1 MAVQD
6 GEDGLRFAVLGPVR
20 AWRGGSELDLGT
32 PLQRSILAMLLLRE
46 SRAVTPAE
54 MIDAIW
60 GEDAPPRALGA
71 LRTYVSRLRS
81 VLEPGRSPRTRPE
94 LLTSVGRGYALQL
107 DAGTLDL
114 TLFERGVSEAETARR
129 AGDLAGATRSLRAS
143 LALCTGEPLAGAV
156 GPYAEHQRGRLA
168 ERRMNV
174 LEVLMELDLELGR
187 HADVMSELVALV
199 GDHPL
204 RERLRAQLML
214 AYYRCGRRAEALS
227 AFADT
232 RATLIEELGI
242 EPGPD
247 LTSMHRRIL
256 ADDPSLMPAHTARPA
271 PVARSGPADRTGDVP
286 GPGTAGDPGAGTTK
300 ARNALDGQGGRLP
313 AATEGRAAV
322 EGDRPAPEPRAAQAI
337 AELPRPAQLPA
348 AASDFTGRRQIIAR
362 LRTLLSDRNG
372 SEGVPVAAISG
383 IGGVGKTAL
392 AVHVAHAMHDLFPD
406 GQLYADLRGYG
417 EEPAA
422 PESVLAAFLRGLGLP
437 GDALPDGLAERSA
450 LFRSLLAD
458 RRMLVLLDN
467 ARDAAQ
473 VSQLLPGS
481 TGCAAIVTSRGKLAD
496 LASARLVDLDVM
508 EPEEALALF
517 GTVAGTERVEAE
529 RGSAMDVVA
538 ACGFLPLAVRI
549 VAARLASRPSWTVAS
564 LVARLAD
571 ERRRLDEMRVGD
583 LAVEATFALG
593 YGQLG
598 PAQAR
603 AFRLLSLPGG
613 PDISVLAASALL
625 DLDPMDTEDILESL
639 VDASLLEAP
648 TPGRYRF
655 HDLLKLF
662 ARRTAERVAD
672 AEEESCAAGEV
683 EHGGRRGSEVSVTIG
698 GEGERAL
705 RALLEFY
712 LASARSA
719 HRLAYEGSTVA
730 DRLAV
735 TGTGHVFASVDEAV
749 SWLAV
754 EAESLFASIAKATC
768 ADEPGELLGGAD
780 LLLAMEPLLE
790 SGSHA
795 REFENRAREML
806 AVARRLG
813 AVAAE
818 LRCRY
823 VLGRVLFGANRLA
836 EAEEEFRISLDL
848 SASGDR
854 IVAGEALNALAVVA
868 GRMRRHVEAL
878 TWFDAARAEF
888 RQTGARGG
896 EALTLSYSAR
906 DHLFLGQPEEAIAA
920 AERGLALFIE
930 MGSNAGTARARYHLG
945 MILSR
950 VGRLNEAVHHHAECL
965 SFFRASDQR
974 VWEQRVCSRLAETFI
989 HAGRFA
995 DATRYAE
1002 QALSVSREIGH
1013 PYGEAQALWVLG
1025 KALGGLGDAGRG
1037 RGCLERAHHLFTRL
1051 GAPEAEDLRLL
1062 LERDRAEQD
1071 GAGGRAG
1078 DRIGDRVGDRAGD

>member
-1 MAVQD
+1 MAVQ
-6 GEDGLRFAVLGPVR
+6 GSGDGLRFAVLGPVQ
-20 AWRGGSELDLGT
+20 AWRDGSELDLGT

-46 SRAVTPAE
+46 GRAVTPAE

-60 GEDAPPRALGA
+60 GEEAPPRALGA
-71 LRTYVSRLRS
+71 LRTYVSRLRA

-94 LLTSVGRGYALQL
+94 LLTSVGRGYALRL
-107 DAGTLDL
+107 NGGSLDL
-114 TLFERGVSEAETARR
+114 LSFEHGVQEAETARR
-129 AGDLAGATRSLRAS
+129 EGDPARAAESLRAS
-143 LALCTGEPLAGAV
+143 LALHTGEPLAGAV

-168 ERRMNV
+168 ERRMSV
-174 LEVLMELDLELGR
+174 LEALMDLDLELGR
-187 HADVMSELVALV
+187 HADVLSELIALT

-214 AYYRCGRRAEALS
+214 AYYRCGRRAEALA

-242 EPGPD
+242 EPGSD
-247 LTSMHRRIL
+247 LKSMHQRIL
-256 ADDPSLMPAHTARPA
+256 TGDPGLAPVPADPPARPA
-271 PVARSGPADRTGDVP
+271 ETVRAAE
-286 GPGTAGDPGAGTTK
+286 TAE
-300 ARNALDGQGGRLP
+300 P
-313 AATEGRAAV
+313 AAREGSTPKPAQEPDPEAARTPEARATATSP
-322 EGDRPAPEPRAAQAI
+322 ELPRP
-337 AELPRPAQLPA
+337 ELPRPAQLPA
-348 AASDFTGRRQIIAR
+348 GANDFTGRRQIIAR
-362 LRTLLSDRNG
+362 LRTLLSVQDG

-417 EEPAA
+417 EEPTA
-422 PESVLAAFLRGLGLP
+422 PESALAAFLRGLGLP
-437 GDALPDGLAERSA
+437 ADAIPDGLAERSA

-481 TGCAAIVTSRGKLAD
+481 AGCAAIVTSRGKLAD

-517 GTVAGTERVEAE
+517 GIVAGVERVEAE
-529 RGSAMDVVA
+529 RAAAMDVVA

-549 VAARLASRPSWTVAS
+549 VAARLAARPSWTVAS
-564 LVARLAD
+564 LVPRLAD
-571 ERRRLDEMRVGD
+571 ERRRLDEMRVGN

-593 YGQLG
+593 YGQLT

-613 PDISVLAASALL
+613 PDISVGAAAALL
-625 DLDPMDTEDILESL
+625 ALDPMDTEDVLESL
-639 VDASLLEAP
+639 VDTSLLEAP
-648 TPGRYRF
+648 APGRYRF

-662 ARRTAERVAD
+662 ARRVAERTENAT
-672 AEEESCAAGEV
+672 EESCAAGETKRG
-683 EHGGRRGSEVSVTIG
+683 ERRGSGVSVTIG
-698 GEGERAL
+698 GEGEAAL
-705 RALLEFY
+705 RRLLDFY

-719 HRLAYEGSTVA
+719 HRLAYEGSTMA
-730 DRLAV
+730 DRLGV
-735 TGTGHVFASVDEAV
+735 TGTGHAFASADEAV
-749 SWLAV
+749 AWLSV
-754 EAESLFASIAKATC
+754 EAESLFASIAQVTC
-768 ADEPGELLGGAD
+768 ADKADELLPGAD

-790 SGSHA
+790 SGSHV
-795 REFENRAREML
+795 REFESRTREML
-806 AVARRLG
+806 AVARRIG
-813 AVAAE
+813 AVSSE

-836 EAEEEFRISLDL
+836 EAEEEFRTSLEM
-848 SASGDR
+848 SAGGDS
-854 IVAGEALNALAVVA
+854 IVTGEALNALAVVA
-868 GRMRRHVEAL
+868 GRRRRHREAL
-878 TWFDAARAEF
+878 AWFGSAREAF
-888 RQTGARGG
+888 REAGARGG

-906 DHLFLGQPEEAIAA
+906 DHLFLEQPKEAIAA
-920 AERGLALFIE
+920 AEQGLALFIE
-930 MGSNAGTARARYHLG
+930 MGSSAGTARARYHLG

-965 SFFRASDQR
+965 AFFRASRQR

-989 HAGRFA
+989 SAGRFT
-995 DATRYAE
+995 DAARHAE
-1002 QALSVSREIGH
+1002 QALTVSREISH

-1025 KALGGLGDAGRG
+1025 KALNGLGRAERG
-1037 RGCLERAHHLFTRL
+1037 RGCLERAHDLFGRL

-1062 LERDRAEQD
+1062 LERDQVD
-1071 GAGGRAG
+1071 S
-1078 DRIGDRVGDRAGD
+1078 